1 MKHMIKGGNN
11 RTLRPNKII
20 VVGGGVV
27 ETDGT
32 KYYARSQLIE
42 YLTGLRNFYK
52 KVTWSVQLSNSRDY
66 RTNIGESQLHL
77 DIINKHG
84 ETLFTFRSLC
94 GQLLHYWQFAR
105 RLDSATDII
114 VSNFSTTSIPYL
126 LLSRIFG
133 RKTLYYI
140 GSDPKLLIK
149 LRRGTLYG
157 RFASL
162 ANCLVLPLSL
172 ILAHGIL
179 VRGRTTFDQCT
190 RWNKNVVL
198 SNPLIS
204 YKYFNDILSRK
215 EENSKSDILN
225 ILYVGKL
232 EENKGVHV
240 LIKAM
245 NSLIK
250 KNISKS
256 FFFKL
261 NIVGSGVM
269 KEELQNLVDKL
280 GINSQVEFYGFI
292 DDADLLANIYAS
304 NDIFVVPT
312 VYAEGFPRVL
322 DEAMTCGLPVICS
335 RLGGM
340 KDGLSE
346 DEVFFVRPGD
356 VEDLATAIKKIMD
369 DTTLKRRLLTFS
381 LARAWGILKHTAA
394 EQHAMF
400 LENLI

>member
-1 MKHMIKGGNN
+1 MSQRK
-11 RTLRPNKII
+11 KIV
-20 VVGGGVV
+20 VVGGGII
-27 ETDGT
+27 ERNHE
-32 KYYARSQLIE
+32 KYCARSQLVE
-42 YLTGLRNFYK
+42 YLLDLTNHYQQ
-52 KVTWSVQLSNSRDY
+52 VTWAVRLAVSKDY
-66 RTNIGESQLHL
+66 RTVVDESQLCL
-77 DIINKHG
+77 NIINKRCESIFSVRG
-84 ETLFTFRSLC
+84 IF
-94 GQLLHYWQFAR
+94 GQLIHYWRFAR
-105 RLDSATDII
+105 KIDSTTDII

-126 LLSRIFG
+126 FLGRLLG

-204 YKYFNDILSRK
+204 YKYFNGILSRK
-215 EENSKSDILN
+215 EENSKRDILN

-232 EENKGVHV
+232 EENKGVHI
-240 LIKAM
+240 LIKALNRLIQT
-245 NSLIK
+245 NSNK
-250 KNISKS
+250 T
-256 FFFKL
+256 FFFRL
-261 NIVGSGVM
+261 SVVGSGVM

-292 DDADLLANIYAS
+292 DDADLLADIYAS
-304 NDIFVVPT
+304 NDILVVPT

-340 KDGLSE
+340 KGGLSE

-369 DTTLKRRLLTFS
+369 DTTLKRRLLASS
-381 LARAWGILKHTAA
+381 LARARGILKHTAA
-394 EQHAMF
+394 EQHALF
-400 LENLI
+400 LDKLFKNERPN